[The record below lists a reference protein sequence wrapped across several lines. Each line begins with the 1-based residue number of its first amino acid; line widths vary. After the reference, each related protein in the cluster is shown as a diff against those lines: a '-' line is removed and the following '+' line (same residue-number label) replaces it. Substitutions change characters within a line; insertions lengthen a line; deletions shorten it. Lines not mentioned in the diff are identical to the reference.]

1 MTFWNPLKEA
11 LEFLGDEKIA
21 AQQKAYMRDQYEFYG
36 CKAPTISSALNEFYK
51 ENKATSWEE
60 LKDQILWTWKQ
71 PQREWQMIGMKYLQK
86 MKKLWGDDLI
96 SFSEELVTSKSWW
109 DTVDFL
115 ATNVVGK
122 YLEKKPIY
130 AEEIMTEW
138 NYSDDMWKQR
148 TSIIFQLKYK
158 DEVNTKF
165 LSEAIL
171 RHEDSTEFFIRKA
184 QGWALRQ
191 YSRFNPEWVEEF
203 LDQNTQLSG
212 LTRREGG
219 KFL

>member
-1 MTFWNPLKEA
+1 
-11 LEFLGDEKIA
+11 
-21 AQQKAYMRDQYEFYG
+21 
-36 CKAPTISSALNEFYK
+36 
-51 ENKATSWEE
+51 
-60 LKDQILWTWKQ
+60 
-71 PQREWQMIGMKYLQK
+71 
-86 MKKLWGDDLI
+86 
-96 SFSEELVTSKSWW
+96 
-109 DTVDFL
+109 
-115 ATNVVGK
+115 
-122 YLEKKPIY
+122 
-130 AEEIMTEW
+130 
-138 NYSDDMWKQR
+138 MWKQR